1 MRSRFARPRLP
12 RVSSVSFPAAV
23 AALAVIAL
31 GGSCSRSDRSSHDG
45 AQTSAA
51 DTALVGMAASPTPAP
66 PPAALELTRKSS
78 EEADFAGRGA
88 EGGAAGGM
96 PRARSSANAPN
107 VTPDVTPDVS
117 VGTGITSSGAQQP
130 ASDVLAPSMIIRT
143 GQVAVEV
150 DSLDRAVARVRQIA
164 AQFGGY
170 VANTSF
176 SGGDN
181 QVRGATLELK
191 LPAARFDE
199 ALAGL
204 RPIGKVEMEN
214 VTAEDVGEEFVDVT
228 ARVTNARRLEQ
239 RLVDLLARRTG
250 KLEDVLKVERE
261 LARVRE
267 EIERYEGRIR
277 YLRTRSAVSTLAVT
291 VHEPRPVLASQ
302 PGVNPIA
309 EAFRDAWRNFV
320 ALTAGVIASMGVVI
334 PLGLLVALAWW
345 AWRKYGRA
353 AGLRAAER
361 EPAR

>member
-1 MRSRFARPRLP
+1 MRSLPGKPRL
-12 RVSSVSFPAAV
+12 SKVSFPAAL
-23 AALAVIAL
+23 AALALAAL
-31 GGSCSRSDRSSHDG
+31 GGSCSRSDRSSRDG
-45 AQTSAA
+45 ARTSTAA
-51 DTALVGMAASPTPAP
+51 VSDSASAPTVVAPEMAPAP
-66 PPAALELTRKSS
+66 PPAGFQISRGAR
-78 EEADFAGRGA
+78 EEAAFAGRGVA
-88 EGGAAGGM
+88 GGAAGGVV
-96 PRARSSANAPN
+96 RDKDLANAPG
-107 VTPDVTPDVS
+107 VS
-117 VGTGITSSGAQQP
+117 VGTAITSAGAQQP
-130 ASDVLAPSMIIRT
+130 SGDVLAPAMIIRS
-143 GQVAVEV
+143 GQVVVEV

-214 VTAEDVGEEFVDVT
+214 VAAQDVGEEFVDVT

-239 RLVDLLARRTG
+239 RLIDLLARRTG
-250 KLEDVLKVERE
+250 KLEDVLAVERE

-267 EIERYEGRIR
+267 EIERYEGRLR

-320 ALTAGVIASMGVVI
+320 ALTAGVIASMGVLI
-334 PLGLLVALAWW
+334 PLGVVAALAWW
-345 AWRKYGRA
+345 AWRKYGRSA
-353 AGLRAAER
+353 RLPEPER

>member
-1 MRSRFARPRLP
+1 MRSLFGRPRLS
-12 RVSSVSFPAAV
+12 RVSVPAV
-23 AALAVIAL
+23 AALAALALAAL
-31 GGSCSRSDRSSHDG
+31 GGSCSRSDRSSRDR
-45 AQTSAA
+45 AQTSTEAVAA
-51 DTALVGMAASPTPAP
+51 DGAAANALPPAP
-66 PPAALELTRKSS
+66 MPAEPPAGYLKGR
-78 EEADFAGRGA
+78 EESDFAGRGA
-88 EGGAAGGM
+88 AGGAAGGM
-96 PRARSSANAPN
+96 QRAAPPDGMATLSA
-107 VTPDVTPDVS
+107 S
-117 VGTGITSSGAQQP
+117 VGFGDAGAQQP
-130 ASDVLAPSMIIRT
+130 AGEVLAPAMIIRT
-143 GQVAVEV
+143 GQVVVEV

-170 VANTSF
+170 VASTSF
-176 SGGDN
+176 TGGDN

-204 RPIGKVEMEN
+204 RPIGKVETEN
-214 VTAEDVGEEFVDVT
+214 VAAQDVGEEFVDVT

-239 RLVDLLARRTG
+239 RLIDLLARRTG
-250 KLEDVLKVERE
+250 KLEDVLAVERE

-267 EIERYEGRIR
+267 AIERYEGRLR

-320 ALTAGVIASMGVVI
+320 ALTAGVIASMGVLI
-334 PLGLLVALAWW
+334 PLGVVAALAWW

-353 AGLRAAER
+353 ARLHEPER
-361 EPAR
+361 EAAR